1 MRHPNDSL
9 LMAYLEG
16 QVYPKQK
23 ENLRI
28 HIESCEVCR
37 ARLERLED
45 EHRWVSGAL
54 DALSPGLLDQPDQ
67 RRALAAFKTTVNGRD
82 KFAMFEKIRTNKAV
96 QRVLSAAAGVAV
108 LIGLFSLA
116 PVRAFASDFLDLFRV
131 DSFAA
136 VDVDPARM
144 EELAQAMEDQGDAL
158 FGEEEMLDEVEPP
171 VEVATIGDAADMVDF
186 VVRKPLDY
194 GEPDRITVS
203 DEGKIRLRP
212 DVEMLREVLSTV
224 GLDPDLMPED
234 IDGEPFDVTIPE
246 SVTMTYGD
254 GTPDDDG
261 EFILTQMPSPTAE
274 VPDGVDM
281 EALGEAMLLVLGLDS
296 DDAARLSRRIDW
308 TSTLVVPVPV
318 GYGSAEEVEV
328 DNTTGLLLESES
340 QGPEDQAN
348 CGLLWQRGGILYSI
362 TGPEDC
368 VLVEDVADSLN

>member
-16 QVYPKQK
+16 QVYPKHK

-28 HIESCEVCR
+28 HIEGCEVCQ

-45 EHRWVSGAL
+45 EHRRVSGAL

-131 DSFAA
+131 DSFA
-136 VDVDPARM
+136 VVNVDPERI
-144 EELAQAMEDQGDAL
+144 EDLAKAMEDQGDAL

-203 DEGKIRLRP
+203 GEGRMRLRP
-212 DVEMLREVLSTV
+212 NVALMREVLTTV
-224 GLDPDLMPED
+224 GLDPELVPEEV
-234 IDGEPFDVTIPE
+234 DGEPFDVTIPE
-246 SVTMTYGD
+246 SVKMVYGD
-254 GTPDDDG
+254 GNPDGDG
-261 EFILTQMPSPTAE
+261 EFVLTQMPSPTAE

-281 EALGEAMLLVLGLDS
+281 EALGEAMLIVLGMDS

-308 TSTLVVPVPV
+308 TSTLVVPVPI
-318 GYGSAEEVEV
+318 GYGTAEEVVV
-328 DNTTGLLLESES
+328 DNTTGLLLVSEP
-340 QGPEDQAN
+340 QGSEDQAS
-348 CGLLWQRGGILYSI
+348 CGLLWQRGGILYTIS
-362 TGPEDC
+362 GPADC
-368 VLVEDVADSLN
+368 KLIEDVADSLN